1 MDSRR
6 LTRTLLVP
14 LALALALALAGAGC
28 RFAWNL
34 WARGDLARD
43 VKSLLSRE
51 GILVK
56 DAKCRMFG
64 TLNSGRCVVP
74 LTAEQAKTVVRDLKL
89 RVLVPTEPIREF
101 KGGCTDTPPFDT
113 GYVQMFRTSAMRPP
127 ELRLRDGGGFDYLY
141 LFHHPASATACIQV
155 LYTPE
160 GVKLPEHSMVR

>member
-6 LTRTLLVP
+6 LMRPAPALV
-14 LALALALALAGAGC
+14 LALAVAGTGC

-43 VKSLLSRE
+43 VKALLSRQ

-64 TLNSGRCVVP
+64 TLNSGRCIVP
-74 LTAEQAKTVVRDLKL
+74 LTTEQATRVVQGLKL
-89 RVLVPTEPIREF
+89 RVLTPTEPIREF
-101 KGGCTDTPPFDT
+101 KGGCTDTPPFDADFVRM
-113 GYVQMFRTSAMRPP
+113 YRTSAMRPP

-141 LFHHPASATACIQV
+141 LFHHPTSATACIQV

-160 GVKLPEHSMVR
+160 GVKLAEPVLGH